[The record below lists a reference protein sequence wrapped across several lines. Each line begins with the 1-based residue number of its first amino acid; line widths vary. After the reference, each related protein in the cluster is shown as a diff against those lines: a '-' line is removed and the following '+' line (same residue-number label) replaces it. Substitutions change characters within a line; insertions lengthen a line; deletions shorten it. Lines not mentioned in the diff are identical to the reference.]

1 MNRALLAV
9 LVVLAAACSHAP
21 ARRTV
26 VVEGW
31 AGAGAG
37 ADRRA
42 LSDALKRAVEQAG
55 GVRVDA
61 RTRVD
66 KGMGMDARV
75 VTRAAGCV
83 LEYKVLDGRNEEG
96 GRAARVRVVV
106 SPGGSECAGRTSL
119 PPAAFEDSTVSVRF
133 SGEGPFGA
141 DAARAAE
148 SALRA
153 ALAAQGISVEAKG
166 GDYRV
171 VGTAVVSPHR
181 DPRVLPFVGA
191 RVEMTVRVISTR
203 DVRVVRETRHEAAA
217 LGSDGAAA
225 ARSAAADAAR
235 AASQEALIALDEA
248 AWLSPV
254 GMNATK

>member
-1 MNRALLAV
+1 MTRLLLAV
-9 LVVLAAACSHAP
+9 LVALAAACSHAP

-83 LEYKVLDGRNEEG
+83 LEYKVLGGKNQDG
-96 GRAARVRVVV
+96 GRASQVRVVV
-106 SPGGSECAGRTSL
+106 SPGGAECAGRTSL
-119 PPAAFEDSTVSVRF
+119 PPAAFEDATVSVRF

-141 DAARAAE
+141 EAARAAE

-153 ALAAQGISVEAKG
+153 SLALKGISVSAMG
-166 GDYRV
+166 GDYRIL
-171 VGTAVVSPHR
+171 GTAVVSPHR

-191 RVEMTVRVISTR
+191 RVEMTVRVILAR
-203 DVRVVRETRHEAAA
+203 DGRVMRETRHEAAS
-217 LGSDGAAA
+217 LGADGAAA
-225 ARSAAADAAR
+225 ARVAAGDAAR
-235 AASQEALIALDEA
+235 ASTQDALIALDEA

-254 GMNATK
+254 SMNTR

>member
-1 MNRALLAV
+1 MKRALLAV
-9 LVVLAAACSHAP
+9 LAVLAGACSHAP

-31 AGAGAG
+31 AADGAG

-42 LSDALKRAVEQAG
+42 VADALKRAVEQGG

-66 KGMGMDARV
+66 KGMAVDARV
-75 VTRAAGCV
+75 VTRSSGCV
-83 LEYKVLDGRNEEG
+83 LKHEVLGRGASQG
-96 GRAARVRVVV
+96 GRSARVRVEV
-106 SPGGSECAGRTSL
+106 SADGSECEGRTSL

-141 DAARAAE
+141 EAARSAE

-153 ALAAQGISVEAKG
+153 ELAAQGVSVTAKDA
-166 GDYRV
+166 DYRV
-171 VGTAVVSPHR
+171 TGTAFVAPHR

-191 RVEMTVRVISTR
+191 RVEMS
-203 DVRVVRETRHEAAA
+203 VRVVGAREGRVMRETRHEAAA
-217 LGSDGAAA
+217 LDSDG
-225 ARSAAADAAR
+225 SSAAR
-235 AASQEALIALDEA
+235 AAAAEAARGALRDALAALDEA
-248 AWLSPV
+248 AWLRP
-254 GMNATK
+254 

>member
-1 MNRALLAV
+1 MKRPLLAA
-9 LVVLAAACSHAP
+9 LVALVAACSHAP

-42 LSDALKRAVEQAG
+42 LLDALKRAVEQAG

-66 KGMGMDARV
+66 KGMGVDARV
-75 VTRAAGCV
+75 VTRSAGCI
-83 LEYKVLDGRNEEG
+83 LEYKVLDSRNAEG
-96 GRAARVRVVV
+96 GRAARVRAVL
-106 SPGGSECAGRTSL
+106 SPGGAECAGRTSL

-141 DAARAAE
+141 DAARSAE

-153 ALAAQGISVEAKG
+153 ALAAQGVFVSAKG

-171 VGTAVVSPHR
+171 TGTAVVSPNR
-181 DPRVLPFVGA
+181 DPRVRPFVGA
-191 RVEMTVRVISTR
+191 RVEMAVRVVCAR
-203 DVRVVRETRHEAAA
+203 DGRVVRETRREASA
-217 LGSDGAAA
+217 LGSDGASA
-225 ARSAAADAAR
+225 ARVAAADAAR
-235 AASQEALIALDEA
+235 AASQDALIALDEA
-248 AWLSPV
+248 AWLRP
-254 GMNATK
+254 